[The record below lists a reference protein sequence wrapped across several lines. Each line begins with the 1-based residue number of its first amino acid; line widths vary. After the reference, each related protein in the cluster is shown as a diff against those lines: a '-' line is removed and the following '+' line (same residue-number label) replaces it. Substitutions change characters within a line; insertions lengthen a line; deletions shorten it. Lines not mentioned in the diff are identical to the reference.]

1 MPGKPQLDATIAAAQ
16 QIVTDGDDLDL
27 SKLDR
32 VYDLQ
37 RLLGPILAYK
47 VLLEISVN
55 SADSRER
62 RQAATTILNASNENP
77 EKIAD
82 RLRASVFQDL
92 TLDQLN
98 AIVQTGIT
106 DPEVAMAR
114 LKEASDE

>member
-1 MPGKPQLDATIAAAQ
+1 MSKPLLDATIAAAQ
-16 QIVTDGDDLDL
+16 EIVTDGDSLDL

-32 VYDLQ
+32 IYDLQ

-62 RQAATTILNASNENP
+62 RQAATTILNASSEDP
-77 EKIAD
+77 ERIAD
-82 RLRASVFQDL
+82 RLRASIFQDL
-92 TLDQLN
+92 SLDQLN

-106 DPEVAMAR
+106 DPEQALAK
-114 LKEASDE
+114 LEKASNG